1 MARTRFAVG
10 RGPTATSAVS
20 RGTAFRFTLSKP
32 GMMSIRIRHV
42 LRGRRV
48 GRRCLAATRARAHR
62 RLCARL
68 TIAGTL
74 TRHLAAGRRSVPF
87 TGRIGA
93 RPLQPGRYEATLT
106 ERDAAGN
113 LSRSQTLFFTTVAG

>member
-1 MARTRFAVG
+1 MSRDRFAVG
-10 RGPTATSAVS
+10 PGSTAASAVV
-20 RGTAFRFTLSKP
+20 RGTAFRFTLSKA
-32 GMMSIRIRHV
+32 GVVSIRLQHV

-48 GRRCLAATRARAHR
+48 GRRCLAATRARGR
-62 RLCARL
+62 RPACGRL
-68 TIAGTL
+68 TGAGTL
-74 TRHLAAGRRSVPF
+74 TRRLAAGRQSVPF

-113 LSRSQTLFFTTVAG
+113 LSRSQTLFFTIVAG